1 MDSAPSHSERAIRM
15 IADQGLMRGLN
26 RALVLGILRREG
38 RVSRADLAKHSGISR
53 STISSIVAALLE
65 DHLVRELGTG
75 ASKGGR
81 RPILL
86 EFNYQSKYVIGVE
99 MGTTAITAIVTDLA
113 ATIVHRRCIA
123 FAVEDGPEHGLAI
136 LEGLLRDLLA
146 TAPTP
151 AGSICGVG
159 IALPSPVLYA
169 EGRTV
174 APPGM
179 RGWDAVPLRD
189 YLSAALDLPVA
200 LDNDA
205 NLGALA
211 EWRWGAGQNVRHL
224 VYIYL
229 AHTGIGGALMLGGS
243 LYRGAA
249 GSAGEIGHVIV
260 EAGGPLCRCGNRGC
274 LEAVASVPR
283 LLAQAREAGLLA
295 PEGTLGDFLTLAPHS
310 APARRLLAQAGARLG
325 SAIAGLINLVN
336 PDRVV
341 IGGALA
347 DAGELLLGPLRETA
361 QQVGLAIAMRQVRI
375 IPAALGP
382 EVVALGAAAL
392 ATERLF
398 IPAAL
403 ERPEALGVAF
413 G

>member
-1 MDSAPSHSERAIRM
+1 MDVQSQIAAQANRV

-26 RALVLGILRREG
+26 RALVLRLLRREG
-38 RVSRADLAKHSGISR
+38 RVSRADLSKHSGISR
-53 STISSIVAALLE
+53 STISSIVADLLAE
-65 DHLVRELGTG
+65 GLVRELGEG

-99 MGTTAITAIVTDLA
+99 LGTTAMTAVVTDLE
-113 ATIVHRRCIA
+113 ATVVHRRRLA
-123 FAVEDGPEHGLAI
+123 FAVEEGPERGLTV
-136 LEGLLRDLLA
+136 LEGLLRDLLP

-151 AGSICGVG
+151 GGICGVG

-179 RGWDAVPLRD
+179 QGWDRVPLRD
-189 YLSAALDLPVA
+189 RLGAAIGLPVA

-211 EWRWGAGQNVRHL
+211 EWRWGAGQNARNL

-229 AHTGIGGALMLGGS
+229 AQTGIGGALMFGGT
-243 LYRGAA
+243 LYRGAV
-249 GSAGEIGHVIV
+249 GSAGEIGHVVV
-260 EAGGPLCRCGNRGC
+260 EEGGPLCRCGNRGC

-283 LLAQAREAGLLA
+283 LLQQAREADLLGA
-295 PEGTLGDFLTLAPHS
+295 GGTLAEFLALAPHS
-310 APARRLLAQAGARLG
+310 APARRLLARVGERLG
-325 SAIAGLINLVN
+325 LAIGGLINLVN

-341 IGGALA
+341 VGGPLA
-347 DAGELLLGPLRETA
+347 DAGELLLGPLRAMALQTA
-361 QQVGLAIAMRQVRI
+361 LAIAARRVVIAQ
-375 IPAALGP
+375 AALGP
-382 EVVALGAAAL
+382 DVVALGAAAL
-392 ATERLF
+392 ATEQLF
-398 IPAAL
+398 VPAAL
-403 ERPEALGVAF
+403 ERPEALGVAL